1 VRLVTGGRAAETRRL
16 ILGEGSIVAG
26 SDVETYYED
35 LLWKTRREG
44 CGPSLVVSTSQSE
57 ALDAGRRTA
66 VRDRV
71 DHIIRD
77 IDGRLLCR
85 NSYRDLPNIC

>member
-1 VRLVTGGRAAETRRL
+1 
-16 ILGEGSIVAG
+16 
-26 SDVETYYED
+26 
-35 LLWKTRREG
+35 
-44 CGPSLVVSTSQSE
+44 VVSTSQSE

-85 NSYRDLPNIC
+85 NSYRDLPNIR